1 MNLPTKTNDQAGSRA
16 GDRYHYLYAAR
27 LAMTMLAPNASL
39 RRIVVEGSAE
49 DDPAQAGEKV
59 IDLAL
64 YYENSTNGDEWI
76 SYCQFKHSISIP
88 PPDVTVSSVIDT
100 LEKFAKRYADLPN
113 ATAASCRFEFTT
125 NRALSDSLE
134 EALKALR
141 KGEVSDDSDTL
152 RAKIDLDRNATM
164 AFAKQVHMVTGTPD
178 MTGLRRLLLDDT
190 RAYLPGDDRNA
201 PIRLVNLIADCAAER
216 GTNSRELTRHDV
228 LDLMGCS
235 EGCLRPAP
243 PSFDPPEK
251 VVHRPCIDDLAA
263 RIIASEHPIILSAG
277 GGVGKSVLTA
287 TVEDALP
294 KGSVCITYD
303 CFAQGS
309 YRNAAKPRHQP
320 KQALV
325 QIVNEMAQRGL
336 CDPLIPSSAASA
348 NDYHAAFAARIEQ
361 AANSLSGKPDAMLVI
376 IVDAADNA
384 EMVARDNREEKAFA
398 AALLRTMLPDKVR
411 LVLTTR
417 PERSHLLDPPH
428 DVVHLTLPEFTM
440 EETAQHLRLH
450 HLEATDLQVDAFHRM
465 SSANPRVQARLLKR
479 DPDLHTLLTRAQGP
493 GTSTTVQ
500 DAIESL
506 LNQTFDEACDDA
518 GAEEKEAMVR
528 ICQALAVLRPFIP
541 LDILAN
547 VAGAHPDLVRSVTTT
562 LGETLIIESGMVQIA
577 DEPTETWLR
586 SRFRP
591 DTRTVKEIVEALR
604 PHAENDPYAAMTLPR
619 LMLEAGELDALIALA
634 LSDRGLLP
642 QGHFSRHD
650 VELMRLQTA
659 TQAALKAERYG
670 DAARLAFKTAGT
682 VADESRRFAVL
693 SEHPDLAARF
703 VDSTTAQGYL
713 ADGRIQGGDWTGSDE
728 AYEAAFYAGY
738 PQFRGAAAVRL
749 ATAGD
754 WMHHHLD
761 RQQDDDEEQLNL
773 SNEDIAAM
781 AWTVL
786 ELHGTRALVTY
797 LSTWRPRTL
806 SFDIGMVIVERLA
819 DAGRVDDLLAL
830 ADHADANAIFGL
842 AVNLAATRIGLTLP
856 TAILLRWR
864 PILWDMRFVPRQSY
878 ERFSSSRKGYESLA
892 AGVAFVAALAP
903 HAPNLMPELVAF
915 LGRILPRDPAG
926 RMNGYGEDEAR
937 EAILRG
943 VALHCA
949 LSGRPFTLDRLV
961 PHGETIGP
969 EHSGNHT
976 TRMLYRDVSRL
987 LPLHVLRADA
997 VLGRVSR
1004 GDIDSVLQEAREA
1017 SRPSTH
1023 TYIGEYDDIRDE
1035 QVLLQSEI
1043 LLLCGA
1049 APDAW
1054 ESIEN
1059 QDTGGSFFGPATP
1072 QKLRPST
1079 IARLVRGLAARVDLH
1094 GRALD
1099 MAAECRMRFE
1109 DDPVEVDA
1117 KMRTMLSLSRA
1128 TFRIDEAEARALFEM
1143 ATTVEGQYGEETIER
1158 WNALLGVAEAAA
1170 RDEPDDAQLAYRLA
1184 RLAEPVEDS
1193 VGSKYFD
1200 SYRTVCCLVALSPP
1214 SAAVILSRWA
1224 DRGFGYDQR
1233 NLSAAVHALH
1243 DAGHMDAQT
1252 VLLLYPALGMDAHET
1267 LDRALL
1273 AGVPDAMIDDIA
1285 RRYIR
1290 LETPE
1295 PYEADRVRAVARR
1308 HGRSWPWLASLPES
1322 ESERYVSTHANERK
1336 ASVVAALD
1344 ALDLSTESGMRQ
1356 GFAAIR
1362 NHYDYEALIA
1372 RIPAGRETAF
1382 LAALVD
1388 VPEIERSDLDQ
1399 LARTIPDGWKT
1410 RAAYPAAMRSLAIAV
1425 LRRDPFTPD
1434 VSRLAARTG
1443 VSERD
1448 LTVETLAAVAEGEGG
1463 IGYAALFHLTVLCC
1477 RATDAP
1483 TSRAVL
1489 SDLLDMM
1496 APSLAPQDGDGP
1508 WHNGLT
1514 PTGKPEVMVM
1524 AYLWA
1529 MLGSPDPTRRWEAIH
1544 AVRCIGLWGDTALLG
1559 HLIRCATGDLDAPV
1573 HDARLSFYRLNALEG
1588 LLIALAR
1595 VAVDAPGRIAEAVSL
1610 LEILSEPAENHVVL
1624 RGLAATLRIAL
1635 NRSGVVALSEDE
1647 HDRLESINDDRCK
1660 VNPAPP
1666 SINDE
1671 DERLYY
1677 SYEVRKRRLRPIASE
1692 FSLSEDDAERRCIAI
1707 MRELASDDPHLEPNA
1722 EPRRDLPHFRH
1733 ERDRKQQRRHEYLA
1747 RHGTL
1752 IFLGRLL
1759 DGEEPCGERR
1769 VDANTVDLLDGDRGT
1784 AAPDGRWRADRRDSA
1799 PAPCLIEGARHR
1811 EDWLA
1816 ELDHLDPA
1824 PFRTISGETVLW
1836 GHWHAEM
1843 SGQVRTVLI
1852 NSALVS
1858 RDTAS
1863 ALVRALSNARSSY
1876 DYAIPLAGSHGEILH
1891 PGFVMK
1897 GWVDERHH
1905 QGEEDKH
1912 DPWAKQIP
1920 SETLEPAAWVRD
1932 RLSLTMDP
1940 DGMRW
1945 TGPDGASSLSLH
1957 CWSTKERDS
1966 RERDN
1971 GGQYLS
1977 GLPGFADTLSATT
1990 GMMLLREVIVRHRID
2005 TRRPSGNEDDTRE
2018 RVFLDLLGECA

>member
-1 MNLPTKTNDQAGSRA
+1 MNLPAKTNDQAGSRA

-27 LAMTMLAPNASL
+27 LAMTMLDPNASL

-49 DDPAQAGEKV
+49 DDLAHAGEAV

-64 YYENSTNGDEWI
+64 YYEDVVNQGEWI
-76 SYCQFKHSISIP
+76 TYCQFKHSIVIP
-88 PPDVTVSSVIDT
+88 PPDVTISSVTGT
-100 LEKFAKRYADLPN
+100 LEGFAKRYKDLPK
-113 ATAASCRFEFTT
+113 AAASSCRFEFTT

-134 EALKALR
+134 QALKALR

-152 RAKIDLDRNATM
+152 RAKIDLDPNATM
-164 AFAKQVHMVTGTPD
+164 AFAKQVHMVTETPD
-178 MTGLRRLLLDDT
+178 MTGLRRLLLDDA
-190 RAYLPGDDRNA
+190 RAYLPGDDKNA
-201 PIRLVNLIADCAAER
+201 PIRLVNLIADCAAEKS
-216 GTNSRELTRHDV
+216 THSRELTRHDV
-228 LDLMGCS
+228 LDLMGCN
-235 EGCLRPAP
+235 EGGLRPAP

-251 VVHRPCIDDLAA
+251 VVHRPCIDGLTAQ
-263 RIIASEHPIILSAG
+263 IIAAERPVILSAG
-277 GGVGKSVLTA
+277 GGVGKSVVTA
-287 TVEDALP
+287 TLADALP
-294 KGSVCITYD
+294 PGSVCIAYD

-309 YRNAAKPRHQP
+309 YRNPAIPRHQP

-348 NDYHAAFAARIEQ
+348 NDYHAAFTARIEQ
-361 AANSLSGKPDAMLVI
+361 AANSVSGKPDAILII

-384 EMVARDNREEKAFA
+384 EMVARDNREVKAFA
-398 AALLRTMLPDKVR
+398 AALLRTTLPDKVR

-417 PERSHLLDPPH
+417 PERSQLLDPPH
-428 DVVHLTLPEFTM
+428 DVVSLTLPEFIM

-450 HLEATDLQVDAFHRM
+450 HPEATDLQVDAFHRM
-465 SSANPRVQARLLKR
+465 SSANPRVQARLLER
-479 DPDLHTLLTRAQGP
+479 DTDLHTLLTRAQGP
-493 GTSTTVQ
+493 GTSKTVQ
-500 DAIESL
+500 DTIEGL
-506 LNQTFDEACDDA
+506 LNRTFDEACDDA

-528 ICQALAVLRPFIP
+528 ICQAFAVLRPFIP
-541 LDILAN
+541 LNILAN
-547 VAGAHPDLVRSVTTT
+547 VAGAHPDLVRSVTTI

-586 SRFRP
+586 GRFRP
-591 DTRTVKEIVEALR
+591 DTMTVKEIVEALR

-642 QGHFSRHD
+642 RGHFSRHD

-659 TQAALKAERYG
+659 TQAALKAERYA

-713 ADGRIQGGDWTGSDE
+713 AAGRIQGGDWTGSDE

-738 PQFRGAAAVRL
+738 SQLRGAAAVRL
-749 ATAGD
+749 ATARD

-761 RQQDDDEEQLNL
+761 RLQDEDQFNL

-786 ELHGTRALVTY
+786 ELYGTRALVRY
-797 LSTWRPRTL
+797 LSTWRPRIL

-830 ADHADANAIFGL
+830 ADHADANAVFGL

-864 PILWDMRFVPRQSY
+864 PILWDMRFAPRQSY
-878 ERFSSSRKGYESLA
+878 EHFSSSRKGYESLA

-903 HAPNLMPELVAF
+903 HAPNLTPELVAF
-915 LGRILPRDPAG
+915 LGRILPRDPGG

-949 LSGRPFTLDRLV
+949 LSGTPFTLDRLV
-961 PHGETIGP
+961 PHGESIGP

-1004 GDIDSVLQEAREA
+1004 SDIGSVLQEAMEA

-1023 TYIGEYDDIRDE
+1023 TYIGEYDDVRDE

-1054 ESIEN
+1054 EGIEN
-1059 QDTGGSFFGPATP
+1059 QDTGDSFFGPAKP

-1079 IARLVRGLAARVDLH
+1079 IARLVWGMAARADLH

-1117 KMRTMLSLSRA
+1117 KIRTMLSLSRA
-1128 TFRIDEAEARALFEM
+1128 TLRIDEAEARALFEM

-1200 SYRTVCCLVALSPP
+1200 SFRTVCCLSALSPP

-1224 DRGFGYDQR
+1224 DRGFGNDQR
-1233 NLSAAVHALH
+1233 NVSTALHALH

-1252 VLLLYPALGMDAHET
+1252 VLLLYPALGLDAHET
-1267 LDRALL
+1267 LDRALV

-1290 LETPE
+1290 LETTE

-1356 GFAAIR
+1356 GFAAMR
-1362 NHYDYEALIA
+1362 YHYDYEALIA
-1372 RIPAGRETAF
+1372 RIPAGRETAL

-1388 VPEIERSDLDQ
+1388 VSEIERSDLDQ
-1399 LARTIPDGWKT
+1399 LALTIPDGWKT

-1448 LTVETLAAVAEGEGG
+1448 LNVETLAAVAEGEGG

-1489 SDLLDMM
+1489 SDLLDVM
-1496 APSLAPQDGDGP
+1496 APSLAPEDGDGS
-1508 WHNGLT
+1508 WHNGLM
-1514 PTGKPEVMVM
+1514 PTGKSEVMVM

-1529 MLGSPDPTRRWEAIH
+1529 TLGAPDPTRRWEAIH

-1559 HLIRCATGDLDAPV
+1559 HLFRCATGDLNAPV
-1573 HDARLSFYRLNALEG
+1573 HDSRLSFYSLNALEG

-1595 VAVDAPGRIAEAVSL
+1595 VAVDVPGRIAEAVPL
-1610 LEILSEPAENHVVL
+1610 LETLSDSAQNHAVL

-1635 NRSGVVALSEDE
+1635 HRAGIVVLLEDE
-1647 HDRLESINDDRCK
+1647 HDRLASINDDRRM
-1660 VNPAPP
+1660 VGPAPP
-1666 SINDE
+1666 SNDDE
-1671 DERLYY
+1671 ERLYY
-1677 SYEVRKRRLRPIASE
+1677 PYEIRKHRLSPIAFE

-1707 MRELASDDPHLEPNA
+1707 MRKLASDDPHLEPDA

-1769 VDANTVDLLDGDRGT
+1769 GDANAADLLDGDRGT
-1784 AAPDGRWRADRRDSA
+1784 AAPDGRWRADRRDPA
-1799 PAPCLIEGARHR
+1799 PAPCLIEGARRR

-1836 GHWHAEM
+1836 GHWHAKM
-1843 SGQVRTVLI
+1843 SGQVRTVSI

-1858 RDTAS
+1858 RDTAP
-1863 ALVRALSNARSSY
+1863 ALVRALSNARSSH
-1876 DYAIPLAGSHGEILH
+1876 DYAIPLAGNHGEILH

-1897 GWVDERHH
+1897 GWVDLRHH
-1905 QGEEDKH
+1905 QGEGDKY
-1912 DPWAKQIP
+1912 DPWAKLIP
-1920 SETLEPAAWVRD
+1920 SEILEPAAWVRD
-1932 RLSLTMDP
+1932 RLCLTMDP

-1945 TGPDGASSLSLH
+1945 TGPDGTSSLSLH

-1977 GLPGFADTLSATT
+1977 ACPGFAGTLSATT

-2005 TRRPSGNEDDTRE
+2005 TRRPSGNEDDTRAK
-2018 RVFLDLLGECA
+2018 VFLDLLGEGA